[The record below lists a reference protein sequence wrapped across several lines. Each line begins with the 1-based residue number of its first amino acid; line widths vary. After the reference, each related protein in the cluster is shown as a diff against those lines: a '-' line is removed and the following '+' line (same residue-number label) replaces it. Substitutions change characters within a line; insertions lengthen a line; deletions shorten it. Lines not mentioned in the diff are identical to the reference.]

1 MSSSLKIQGH
11 SLRLRPSKAEDVE
24 VLFRAYHNPNFLH
37 LFATGRKPPQSL
49 EQIRWALRKR
59 AVIEPERLGS
69 LEWMIIHH
77 RHGPI
82 GLVALHDYSE
92 SQAEYRIGLFKPCN
106 RGLGIEATMLALD
119 LAFNQLNLRQVY
131 SLIYKNNLE
140 AGEMLKRIDFLPQK
154 QQPAQACNKQGNPV
168 IQYTTVLTL
177 ERFRNSHKL
186 ARYGQR
192 LTGRNITATENHT
205 PPVFYNRRS
214 VRRQS
219 QATAFACNYDP
230 EFAALISRLGCTLA
244 LSTYQ
249 AGKLI
254 LLSAQGEKLIQLPRS
269 FNQPMGLA
277 VSEKYL
283 AVAQQEKVTILS
295 NASKPAS
302 EYPHQANTY
311 DNLLLPRTTYHTG
324 DLDIHHI
331 AWGKA
336 GLWAINTRLSCL
348 SLIDGDYNFAP
359 CWQPPFI
366 RRLTPHD
373 HCHLN
378 GLAMQGGK
386 PCYVTALG
394 DTDTPEGW
402 RKNILKGGVLV
413 DVDSGETITRGLAM
427 PHSPRLYDK
436 KLYLLKSAHGSLL
449 QIDTDTGKAHELARL
464 PGFARGMA
472 RCGDYLFIG
481 LSKLRGKYFNDLPIA
496 KGKLFSGVMAF
507 HLPSAKIVGSLHYLN
522 GCEEIYDVQVLPGL
536 SRFGILNAQGEG
548 FRQDLSVPEVYFWR
562 NN

>member
-1 MSSSLKIQGH
+1 MSSSLKIQGR
-11 SLRLRPSKAEDVE
+11 SLRLRPSKPQDAEI
-24 VLFRAYHNPNFLH
+24 LYRAYHNPNFLC

-69 LEWMIIHH
+69 LEWMVIHH

-92 SQAEYRIGLFKPCN
+92 SRAEYRIGLFKPGN
-106 RGLGIEATMLALD
+106 QGFGIEATMLALD

-131 SLIYKNNLE
+131 SLVYNNNLE

-154 QQPAQACNKQGNPV
+154 QQPAQTCNKQGNPV
-168 IQYTTVLTL
+168 IQHTTVLTL

-186 ARYGQR
+186 ARYGQC

-230 EFAALISRLGCTLA
+230 EFAALISHLGCTLA

-249 AGKLI
+249 ANKLI
-254 LLSAQGEKLIQLPRS
+254 LLSAQGEKLTQLPRS

-283 AVAQQEKVTILS
+283 AVAQRKKITILS
-295 NASKPAS
+295 NAPKPAS
-302 EYPHQANTY
+302 EYPRHADTD
-311 DNLLLPRTTYHTG
+311 DNLFLPRATYYTG
-324 DLDIHHI
+324 DLNIHDL
-331 AWGKA
+331 AWGKT
-336 GLWAINTRLSCL
+336 GLWAVNTHFSCL
-348 SLIDGDYNFAP
+348 SLMDKDYSFTP
-359 CWQPPFI
+359 HWQPPFI
-366 RRLTPHD
+366 HRLTPHD

-378 GLAMQGGK
+378 GLAMHEGQ
-386 PCYVTALG
+386 PRYVTALG
-394 DTDTPEGW
+394 DTDTPGGW
-402 RKNILKGGVLV
+402 RENKLKGGVLV
-413 DVDSGETITRGLAM
+413 DVDSGETVTKGLAM
-427 PHSPRLYDK
+427 PHSPRFYDNT
-436 KLYLLKSAHGSLL
+436 LYLLKSAHGSLL
-449 QIDTDTGKAHELARL
+449 QIDTDSGKAHELARL

-472 RCGDYLFIG
+472 RCGEYLFIG
-481 LSKLRGKYFNDLPIA
+481 LSKLRGSGFSDLPIA
-496 KGKLFSGVMAF
+496 KGKLFSGIVAF
-507 HLPSAKIVGSLHYLN
+507 HLPSGKIVGSLYYLK
-522 GCEEIYDVQVLPGL
+522 GCEEVYDVQVLSGL
-536 SRFGILNAQGEG
+536 SRPGILDVQGEG
-548 FRQDLSVPEVYFWR
+548 FRQALSALEVYF
-562 NN
+562 